1 VQATPPQPPVLV
13 EDGAEIAPQIDA
25 PVVEETT
32 IAPIDTGP
40 MSLERLEYASAPP
53 PAYPPEAKRRRIE
66 GTVLRQVLVDVDGR
80 PIDVQVQAS
89 SGNRALDDAARK
101 QVLKK
106 WLFRPAMRNG
116 TPVQAIGI
124 VPIRFTM
131 Q

>member
-1 VQATPPQPPVLV
+1 
-13 EDGAEIAPQIDA
+13 
-25 PVVEETT
+25 
-32 IAPIDTGP
+32 
-40 MSLERLEYASAPP
+40 
-53 PAYPPEAKRRRIE
+53 
-66 GTVLRQVLVDVDGR
+66 VLVDVDGH

-106 WLFRPAMRNG
+106 WLFRPARRNG